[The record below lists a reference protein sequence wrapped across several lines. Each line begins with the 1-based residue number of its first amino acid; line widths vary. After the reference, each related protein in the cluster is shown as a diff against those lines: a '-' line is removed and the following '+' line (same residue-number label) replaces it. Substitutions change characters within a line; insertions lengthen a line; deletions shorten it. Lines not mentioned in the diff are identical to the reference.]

1 MASTRN
7 ATYKIYN
14 GTDWDTYY
22 FKTSAGQVGESS
34 SLVFLRP
41 ATHKVN
47 GKTFGTYNSTSK
59 TWTHNEITLYGS
71 DIKMSDAAD
80 AKTIK
85 AAIEAIQDDY
95 VTSSDLTNY
104 EYAVVTTS
112 KAGLAPSIPTTD
124 FNQADSNTIV
134 LAYRMGNSNT
144 PEWVP
149 LPTNAF
155 KNDNTWRNIY
165 INNTQMSST
174 TEYKGINFVGGTGI
188 TLTPSYNSG
197 DPYRKIIISMDDS
210 ALGNVKYAGLF
221 NPNDKEVTLTDDVGA
236 VTNLKMT
243 LPTTDEIRGGGLDDN
258 TYFIPAIGNYFIA
271 TADGTFN
278 NISFVTGD
286 WIIWNGMTSGW
297 GKVDNTDAVT
307 SVIGKTG
314 NITTADIKSVVFATI
329 LGSATKPIYIS
340 STGTLSEG
348 SQYAGGTA
356 VTLNGTSKAAS
367 TASFYAPTTAG
378 TSGYLL
384 QANGNTPTWVAM
396 SSLHVGQA
404 TKDGSGNNIADT
416 YATKT
421 ALNNV
426 ASSYSSLTSA
436 VTELQNAS
444 HKVFTGSTTPTGMK
458 TGDIWLQY

>member
-14 GTDWDTYY
+14 GTDWDIYY
-22 FKTSAGQVGESS
+22 FKTSAGQVGETTT
-34 SLVFLRP
+34 LNFLRP
-41 ATHKVN
+41 SVHKVN
-47 GKTFGTYNSTSK
+47 GKSFWSGTA
-59 TWTHNEITLYGS
+59 HQGITLYGT
-71 DIKMSDAAD
+71 DIKMSSSDS
-80 AKTIK
+80 TTLQ
-85 AAIEAIQDDY
+85 AAIKAIQDDY
-95 VTSSDLTNY
+95 VTSDELTNY
-104 EYAVVTTS
+104 EYAVVTTT
-112 KAGLAPSIPTTD
+112 KAGLAPSIPVTNIST
-124 FNQADSNTIV
+124 ADENTVV
-134 LAYRMGNSNT
+134 LAYSSTSGGEAKWMS
-144 PEWVP
+144 
-149 LPTNAF
+149 LPANAF

-236 VTNLKMT
+236 VTNLTMT
-243 LPTTDEIRGGGLDDN
+243 LPTTEELRGGGLDDN

-271 TADGTFN
+271 TTSGTFDS
-278 NISFVTGD
+278 ISFVTGD
-286 WIIWNGMTSGW
+286 WIIWNGGSQGW

-314 NITTADIKSVVFATI
+314 NITAADIKSVVFATI

-444 HKVFTGSTTPTGMK
+444 HQVFTGSTTPTGMK